1 MQSMQVFRVEDKT
14 VEAMVPVPSHK
25 INAADVEDMD
35 IGHISVQLQQEE
47 DVDNREEDEEDVDVD
62 VVEAVPQVRYRRM

>member
-1 MQSMQVFRVEDKT
+1 MQSMPVFRVEDKT
-14 VEAMVPVPSHK
+14 VEAMVPVPLHK

-47 DVDNREEDEEDVDVD
+47 DVDVD
-62 VVEAVPQVRYRRM
+62 VVEAVPQVRYRQM